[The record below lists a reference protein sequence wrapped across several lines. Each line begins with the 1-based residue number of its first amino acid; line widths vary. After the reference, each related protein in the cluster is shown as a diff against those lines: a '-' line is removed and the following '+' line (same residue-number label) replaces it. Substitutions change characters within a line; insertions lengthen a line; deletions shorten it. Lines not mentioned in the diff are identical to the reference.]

1 MGAKDSFLKRTDLVD
16 RLSAVTASDWFKDCL
31 AYAAADLM
39 EQQHITTEHLAGANK
54 FRNALLSLT
63 IEEELDDVPLPS
75 SGLHHKL
82 DINPIRQL
90 KPEPVKE
97 PTKRRKKKV

>member
-63 IEEELDDVPLPS
+63 VEEELDDVPLPT

-82 DINPIRQL
+82 DVNPIRQP
-90 KPEPVKE
+90 KPVKE
-97 PTKRRKKKV
+97 PTTKRRKKKV